1 MYGDRDDNENE
12 QKNLAAYKLLG
23 EQMAFLSSGLGNVN
37 ENQTKL
43 LKDDVNKGKIKNGKG
58 MRATM
63 PINRLENRKN
73 TSFKNPFNES
83 DIKLQNTSN
92 MNNTNNN
99 ISNNDINNTKKNQ
112 IPIMKNRSNS
122 STVENPF
129 SSNNQRSVQRNTN
142 IPTNKP
148 NKSNNQYQYNEI
160 SKNKNNSNNESL
172 SNAIPEIEIIEVE
185 KVNEE
190 ELEKEANKSIN
201 NLQLDKII
209 VSKGRQ
215 HSIYERSMKN
225 LKKKETKLDKIRKIY
240 SKKILEEVQRYPKL
254 DKKSVRI
261 ILRKGEYI
269 PIENRAAQIHSQHLT
284 QIILNEELNRMETEK
299 KEDDEIKINVNNN
312 RKYEKKEWDEF
323 VEKCFEW
330 KKKVIYERRAAE
342 IFRYKQDK
350 KINYKPTI
358 NENSKKLM
366 KKIMNKNNHSVDDVF
381 TRLYNDYDEHKERQ
395 KILNE
400 KYEPT
405 FNPMINN
412 FQYAKNFW
420 KNKKYRNNSID
431 NSYELFVTDS
441 NKNNFFLESQ
451 KTINHGKLLKMQ
463 KKARKFVNIKP
474 NKKEEN
480 INIKS
485 YKPTQ
490 ATNNTTSY
498 LNTEMNINKNKY
510 KRYLP
515 TENNL
520 TLDTNL
526 ITYQNNIPTD
536 MNLLT
541 DENKIINELNEN
553 NNSVSNNDDMINE
566 ERILKELNEAK
577 EISKERF
584 EKENGN
590 SLYKINIM
598 ESTPQVVQ
606 QNVIIP
612 SNKYQDFFDIEEI
625 NEL

>member
-225 LKKKETKLDKIRKIY
+225 LKKKETKLAKIRKIY
-240 SKKILEEVQRYPKL
+240 SKKILEGVQRYPKL

-342 IFRYKQDK
+342 IFRYKQDRK
-350 KINYKPTI
+350 VNYKPTI

-463 KKARKFVNIKP
+463 KKARKFVNKKP

>member
-225 LKKKETKLDKIRKIY
+225 LKKKETKLAKIRKIY
-240 SKKILEEVQRYPKL
+240 SKKILEGVQRYPKL

-299 KEDDEIKINVNNN
+299 KEDDEIKINVNGN

-330 KKKVIYERRAAE
+330 KKKVVYERRAAE
-342 IFRYKQDK
+342 IFRYKQDRK
-350 KINYKPTI
+350 VNYKPTI

-381 TRLYNDYDEHKERQ
+381 TRLFNDYDEHKERQ

-451 KTINHGKLLKMQ
+451 KTINHGKILKMQ
-463 KKARKFVNIKP
+463 KKAKKFVNKKP

>member
-225 LKKKETKLDKIRKIY
+225 LKKKETKLAKIRKIY
-240 SKKILEEVQRYPKL
+240 SKKILEGVQRYPKL

-342 IFRYKQDK
+342 IFRYKQDRK
-350 KINYKPTI
+350 VNYKPTI

>member
-1 MYGDRDDNENE
+1 
-12 QKNLAAYKLLG
+12 
-23 EQMAFLSSGLGNVN
+23 
-37 ENQTKL
+37 
-43 LKDDVNKGKIKNGKG
+43 
-58 MRATM
+58 
-63 PINRLENRKN
+63 
-73 TSFKNPFNES
+73 
-83 DIKLQNTSN
+83 
-92 MNNTNNN
+92 
-99 ISNNDINNTKKNQ
+99 
-112 IPIMKNRSNS
+112 MKNRSNS

-129 SSNNQRSVQRNTN
+129 SSNNQRLVQRNTN

-225 LKKKETKLDKIRKIY
+225 LKKKETKLAKIRKIY
-240 SKKILEEVQRYPKL
+240 SKKILEGVQRYPKL

-261 ILRKGEYI
+261 VLRKGEYI

-342 IFRYKQDK
+342 IFRYKQDRK
-350 KINYKPTI
+350 VNYKPTI

>member
-92 MNNTNNN
+92 MNNTN

-225 LKKKETKLDKIRKIY
+225 LKKKETKLAKIRKIY
-240 SKKILEEVQRYPKL
+240 SKKILEGVQRYPKL

-342 IFRYKQDK
+342 IFRYKQDRK
-350 KINYKPTI
+350 VNYKPTI